1 MYRFALSWLQAAG
14 GAGSSLAPSSVP
26 GWEQSASQVI
36 CSSPRKWRPRSSRFT
51 QLACL
56 SWWHSGPQ
64 GPGCSWT
71 SPHPSASPVTIL
83 SMQVASLHW
92 FLSLLWAP
100 RICHLLRP
108 WCLPSSAASSPNQ
121 GGAAG
126 PHRPEELLLRIL
138 TAPGAV
144 TRLPWGRDDFLA
156 QRGSFPQRQDARLAL
171 EGVIP
176 RRTDGQEAAERD
188 GSAREKLESPA
199 CFLLLAGALPG
210 GCIQAPGPSTEEPLG
225 ECSCD

>member
-1 MYRFALSWLQAAG
+1 MGAVCKPGYLQQPQEVEATEPQVYTAG
-14 GAGSSLAPSSVP
+14 
-26 GWEQSASQVI
+26 
-36 CSSPRKWRPRSSRFT
+36 
-51 QLACL
+51 
-56 SWWHSGPQ
+56 
-64 GPGCSWT
+64 
-71 SPHPSASPVTIL
+71 
-83 SMQVASLHW
+83 
-92 FLSLLWAP
+92 LSLLVALGTSGAWVWLDLSPSLSQPGDNPVHASGFSPLVPFPSLGPSDLPPAQALVPSKLSSFFPKPGRGCRAP
-100 RICHLLRP
+100 QAR
-108 WCLPSSAASSPNQ
+108 
-121 GGAAG
+121 
-126 PHRPEELLLRIL
+126 
-138 TAPGAV
+138 GAV
-144 TRLPWGRDDFLA
+144 AQNPDSTRRSRRLPWGRDDFLA